1 MESQLNPEKG
11 GPNGSKKIKPARE
24 AAEEA
29 WEKISR
35 SHEETPTP
43 GLAQPEIS
51 PEFINQ
57 TREHLEELRGQLE
70 ARMADL
76 EGTRNKSVIRKL
88 KDEIKEL
95 ETFVL
100 KHSKKEI
107 GRESVPIEEKSVD
120 MAVSEFAEPKTTET
134 KEKERKPTV
143 RGLNLQIENLDQKLK
158 ETVSRRLETIRATDS
173 TALKAVQKEILQ
185 RRDELT
191 KLRAEREALLQKN
204 IESTRERMR
213 EILAHAAAGKAEKE
227 RHTKLTESGITL
239 EEIKEQELNKK
250 DIERWNK
257 LLELDAEQ
265 NRVTED
271 YKLLR
276 SEYESLQ
283 PEAISSFLKSVKK
296 ETKTDNLDM
305 SHAASQLL
313 ADIEAGRVAGFT
325 ETEAK
330 FFTASAAEIQARTEA
345 IESMPPEM
353 TAEEAIHE
361 WENIKK
367 RSSKGESEARK
378 EEEAFID
385 FLKKEYPDTIT
396 FTGKEYLAAR
406 AKPKKAGFF
415 KKLFS
420 FGKTKSDW
428 EEMEEALDQVPHT
441 SKLVGLFLKRRM
453 ERMKSQKPMSI
464 KSR

>member
-11 GPNGSKKIKPARE
+11 RPSGSKQKKSTRE

-35 SHEETPTP
+35 SHEEAPTP

-51 PEFINQ
+51 PEFVSQ
-57 TREHLEELRGQLE
+57 TKEHLEDLKGQLE

-76 EGTRNKSVIRKL
+76 EGTRNKSVVDKL
-88 KDEIKEL
+88 KGEISEL
-95 ETFVL
+95 EDFV
-100 KHSKKEI
+100 KRHSQ
-107 GRESVPIEEKSVD
+107 GESVDI
-120 MAVSEFAEPKTTET
+120 AISEFAKPKPAET
-134 KEKERKPTV
+134 KEKEGKPTV

-158 ETVSRRLETIRATDS
+158 EQFQKLYATS
-173 TALKAVQKEILQ
+173 TRDVLLKTVQKDIIET
-185 RRDELT
+185 RNKLT
-191 KLRAEREALLQKN
+191 KLRAEREDLLKKN
-204 IESTRERMR
+204 IESTRERMK
-213 EILAHAAAGKAEKE
+213 EILAHAAASKAEIE
-227 RHTKLTESGITL
+227 RHAKLTESGITL
-239 EEIKEQELNKK
+239 EEIKEQELNKR

-283 PEAISSFLKSVKK
+283 PEAISGFLKSVKK

-345 IESMPPEM
+345 IETMPPEM
-353 TAEEAIHE
+353 TAEEALHE

-378 EEEAFID
+378 EEEKFID
-385 FLKKEYPDTIT
+385 FLKREYPDTIT

-420 FGKTKSDW
+420 FGKAKSDW
-428 EEMEEALDQVPHT
+428 EEMEEALDQVPQT
-441 SKLVGLFLKRRM
+441 SKLVGKFLKRQL
-453 ERMKSQKPMSI
+453 ERIKNQKPLSA
-464 KSR
+464 KTR

>member
-1 MESQLNPEKG
+1 MESSQFNPE
-11 GPNGSKKIKPARE
+11 NEKPSGTEKRRRSARE
-24 AAEEA
+24 EAEQIL
-29 WEKISR
+29 KR
-35 SHEETPTP
+35 QEEVPTP
-43 GLAQPEIS
+43 GLVEPEIS

-70 ARMADL
+70 ARMADP
-76 EGTRNKSVIRKL
+76 EGARGKSVVDKL
-88 KDEIKEL
+88 KGEISEL
-95 ETFVL
+95 ENFV
-100 KHSKKEI
+100 KRHSQ
-107 GRESVPIEEKSVD
+107 GESVDI
-120 MAVSEFAEPKTTET
+120 AVSEFAEPKTTET

-158 ETVSRRLETIRATDS
+158 EAVSRRLETIRATDS
-173 TALKAVQKEILQ
+173 AALKKVQKEILQ
-185 RRDELT
+185 NRDELT
-191 KLRAEREALLQKN
+191 ELRAEREALLQKN

-250 DIERWNK
+250 DIERWSK

-283 PEAISSFLKSVKK
+283 PEAISGFLKSVKK
-296 ETKTDNLDM
+296 ETKTDHLDM

-313 ADIEAGRVAGFT
+313 ADIEAGRVLGFT

-367 RSSKGESEARK
+367 RSSKGEHEARK

-406 AKPKKAGFF
+406 AKPKKAGFL

-420 FGKTKSDW
+420 FGKAKSDW
-428 EEMEEALDQVPHT
+428 EEMEEALNQVPHT
-441 SKLVGLFLKRRM
+441 SKLVGIFLKRRM
-453 ERMKSQKPMSI
+453 ERMKSQKLMSI
-464 KSR
+464 KGR